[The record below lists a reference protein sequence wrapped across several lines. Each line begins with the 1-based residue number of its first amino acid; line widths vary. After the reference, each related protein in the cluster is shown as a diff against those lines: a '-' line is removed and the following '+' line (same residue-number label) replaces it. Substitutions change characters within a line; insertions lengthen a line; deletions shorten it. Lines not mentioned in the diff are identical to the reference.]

1 MAISGGIKKKKM
13 GSKLNRENG
22 CRLQQEAKEK
32 AKKKIRKKNKK
43 KAAVAAAA
51 KEGKGRQRKAAGR
64 QQERQQKGSGSRG
77 WTRKERRGDSILS
90 VLSSQTHVYLLV

>member
-32 AKKKIRKKNKK
+32 EKKKIRKKNKK
-43 KAAVAAAA
+43 KAAIAAAA
-51 KEGKGRQRKAAGR
+51 GRHKGRQRKAAGKAAKGQR
-64 QQERQQKGSGSRG
+64 QQRLDEEGEK
-77 WTRKERRGDSILS
+77 RRLDSFGFIFSNSCLS
-90 VLSSQTHVYLLV
+90 FGLT